1 MKITVHTGLVIGL
14 FFIYY
19 VHRIE
24 IRTENL
30 TEVYTSNFA
39 GNTSIP
45 HLSCIN
51 WLLSQITLQ
60 IIEAEI
66 QGETIFLQP
75 TLSFSI
81 LRPDNCSG
89 FFHLILTLG
98 FGHT

>member
-45 HLSCIN
+45 PLSCIN
-51 WLLSQITLQ
+51 
-60 IIEAEI
+60 
-66 QGETIFLQP
+66 
-75 TLSFSI
+75 
-81 LRPDNCSG
+81 
-89 FFHLILTLG
+89 
-98 FGHT
+98 